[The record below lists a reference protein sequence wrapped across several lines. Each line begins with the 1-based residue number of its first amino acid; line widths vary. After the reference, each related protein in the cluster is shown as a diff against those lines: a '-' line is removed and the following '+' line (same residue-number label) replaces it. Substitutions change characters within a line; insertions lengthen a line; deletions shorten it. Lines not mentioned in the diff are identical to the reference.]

1 MMLYYYLLKYK
12 GWRGPAVRNISTTHV
27 LDRVAESF
35 GQKCYEV
42 PVGFKYISAK
52 MQETDAIIGGESSG
66 GLTVKGHIH
75 GKDGIYAA
83 SLLVEMIAVSGK
95 KLSEIAED
103 IRREYGEIHME
114 ERAYRFTLEEK
125 ERIQK
130 VLMED
135 KGLPELPFAVDHVS
149 YLDGCKVYFQNGGWV
164 SARFS
169 GTEPLL
175 RIFCEMETEHEAV
188 QVCEIFEKYLN
199 LR

>member
-1 MMLYYYLLKYK
+1 
-12 GWRGPAVRNISTTHV
+12 
-27 LDRVAESF
+27 
-35 GQKCYEV
+35 
-42 PVGFKYISAK
+42 

-103 IRREYGEIHME
+103 IRKEYGEIHME

-135 KGLPELPFAVDHVS
+135 KGLPELPFAADHVS

-188 QVCEIFEKYLN
+188 QVCEIFEEYLH
-199 LR
+199 LH